1 MSSLISNTLPEIY
14 LRFSEYS
21 GKYMSANEAARRAD
35 KIRYLKLF
43 VDFLFS
49 KFMGELI
56 GIS

>member
-43 VDFLFS
+43 VDFFFRNLWVN
-49 KFMGELI
+49 
-56 GIS
+56 